1 MAIVK
6 NPPASVGDAGD
17 VGSIPG
23 LGRPTEVGNG
33 DLLGSSHSRIQGYPQ
48 DDGISDKES
57 KKRGEKEA

>member
-1 MAIVK
+1 MVK
-6 NPPASVGDAGD
+6 NPPVNAGD

-23 LGRPTEVGNG
+23 LGRPTEVGSGN
-33 DLLGSSHSRIQGYPQ
+33 LPVSSHSRIQGYPQ